1 MDIRILKLF
10 DLILQRLRLFLGDG
24 GLFGFESFEHP
35 VACDSMRTVREDITL
50 KQPEPKGLGMNL
62 DFELDLDQLTE
73 VRQIGIRDFRE
84 KILDHDFL
92 EQW

>member
-1 MDIRILKLF
+1 
-10 DLILQRLRLFLGDG
+10 
-24 GLFGFESFEHP
+24 
-35 VACDSMRTVREDITL
+35 MRTVREDITL
-50 KQPEPKGLGMNL
+50 KQPESKGLGMNL

>member
-1 MDIRILKLF
+1 M
-10 DLILQRLRLFLGDG
+10 LRLFLGDG
-24 GLFGFESFEHP
+24 GLFGFEGFEHP
-35 VACDSMRTVREDITL
+35 VARDTMRTVRDDITL

-84 KILDHDFL
+84 KILDHAFL